1 MVVVFDLD
9 DTLYPEMDYVRSA
22 YRAIARRYGA
32 DLLPRMLAAPNARE
46 AFDSTGIDIN
56 EILDIYRTHKP
67 DIKLPWQSLY
77 VLESLRLA
85 GNIIGLAT
93 DGRSVTQRNKIE
105 ALGLE
110 HFLRP
115 DLIMISEEVGS
126 GKISGEA
133 FNRIATETK
142 GESRYIY
149 IGDNPEKDFI
159 APNGLGWLTIE
170 VKRGGNGENIFSQK
184 NEELSMPYR
193 PKIIIEQLTE
203 LQGVINCYG

>member
-22 YRAIARRYGA
+22 YRAIATRYGA

-85 GNIIGLAT
+85 GNIIGLVT

-110 HFLRP
+110 RFLRP

-142 GESRYIY
+142 GESRYLY

-159 APNGLGWLTIE
+159 APNELGWLTIE

-203 LQGVINCYG
+203 LQDVINCYG